1 MRQFEE
7 ILIYIKEFMNEEN
20 IFINEPMKNHT
31 TFKVG
36 GEADLLVKPK
46 TYEQLIKV
54 IKACNKFN
62 EKYYIFGKGSNIL
75 VKDGGIN
82 GVVIKTDNLD
92 NIEFE
97 GNKVKVQSGACLK
110 DVAYACMERG
120 LLGMEFA
127 SGIPGTVG
135 GAVTMNA
142 GAYDGEMKNIVESCL
157 LLDENL
163 EILSLSAEELDFEYR
178 KSIIQKKG
186 YIVLE
191 TTLALKDGSKDEI
204 RTRIEELTAMRES
217 KQPLEYASAGSTFK
231 RPVGHFTGKLI
242 QDSGLKGCSIGGAQ
256 ISEKHSGF
264 IINKGGATAADILNL
279 IYHVQKVIKDNYD
292 VALEPEVKIIG
303 EDKMK

>member
-7 ILIYIKEFMNEEN
+7 ILIYIKELMDEEN

-36 GEADLLVKPK
+36 GEADLLVKPN
-46 TYEQLIKV
+46 TYEQLINV

-75 VKDGGIN
+75 VKDGGIS

-92 NIEFE
+92 KIEFE

-163 EILSLSAEELDFEYR
+163 EILKLSLDELEFEYR

-191 TTLALKDGSKDEI
+191 TTLALKEGSKDEI
-204 RTRIEELTAMRES
+204 KSRIEELTAMRQL

-242 QDSGLKGCSIGGAQ
+242 QDSGLKGWSIGGAQ

-264 IINKGGATAADILNL
+264 IINRGTATASDILDL
-279 IYHVQKVIKDNYD
+279 IHHVQKVIKDNYD
-292 VALEPEVKIIG
+292 VVLEPEVKIIG
-303 EDKMK
+303 EGKR